1 MKETKMKKNSEMQL
15 VSNELLLGILNQ
27 MYSIELLLADVYC
40 GKANL
45 RYSNEM
51 LDKDKQILDQLR
63 DLVEG
68 IVKKELE

>member
-1 MKETKMKKNSEMQL
+1 MKMKKNNEMQL
-15 VSNELLLGILNQ
+15 VTNELLLGILNQ

-51 LDKDKQILDQLR
+51 LDKDKQILDQFR
-63 DLVEG
+63 DLLENT
-68 IVKKELE
+68 VKKEL